1 MNTATPLSWST
12 QGTNHP
18 EQSSTI
24 AAQNGNPHGN
34 PLPSEESLLQAQRW
48 EAVGRLTGGVVHD
61 FNNLLTGVMLYC
73 DLLLSSLDARDRRRR
88 YADEIRS
95 AIVQATGLVRQLL
108 AFARPQAGPP
118 RPLCLNDVAG
128 AMHDLL
134 SRLLGENVKLE
145 LQMDSELGAVNIDLA
160 QAQQI
165 LLNLVLNARDAL
177 PEGGRITVE
186 TRNCKF
192 QPMAGAPMT
201 EGLPLF
207 PCVLL
212 AVEDNGRGMDAET
225 RRRLFEPFFTTKN
238 AGQGTGLGL
247 TTVRSIVATNRGLIH
262 FESEPGHGTRVLI
275 LLPRATLPAALPLSV
290 PEA

>member
-1 MNTATPLSWST
+1 
-12 QGTNHP
+12 
-18 EQSSTI
+18 
-24 AAQNGNPHGN
+24 
-34 PLPSEESLLQAQRW
+34 
-48 EAVGRLTGGVVHD
+48 
-61 FNNLLTGVMLYC
+61 ML
-73 DLLLSSLDARDRRRR
+73 
-88 YADEIRS
+88 
-95 AIVQATGLVRQLL
+95 V
-108 AFARPQAGPP
+108 FARPQAGPP
-118 RPLCLNDVAG
+118 RPLCLNEVAG

-207 PCVLL
+207 PAFCWPWRITAEAWMQKHGDGCLSRFSRPRMP
-212 AVEDNGRGMDAET
+212 GRE
-225 RRRLFEPFFTTKN
+225 
-238 AGQGTGLGL
+238 
-247 TTVRSIVATNRGLIH
+247 RGWD
-262 FESEPGHGTRVLI
+262 
-275 LLPRATLPAALPLSV
+275 
-290 PEA
+290 